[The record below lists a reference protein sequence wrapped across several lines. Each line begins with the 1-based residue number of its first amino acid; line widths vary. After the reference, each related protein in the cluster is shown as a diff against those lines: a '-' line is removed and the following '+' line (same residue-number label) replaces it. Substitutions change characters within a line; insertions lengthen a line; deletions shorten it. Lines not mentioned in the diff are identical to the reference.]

1 MKPGYHVII
10 VGSGVAGIAAA
21 DTLAGHGLDI
31 LIIDENP
38 YAGGQMIRETCR
50 LSHGFWKFNPGL
62 LRSKGFTLARKITRN
77 LKQIDLPKGVDC
89 IHQAQVLGVFPD
101 QGLLGHRLLV
111 HTQASLSPKGTD
123 HGQVLEVKA
132 EYLVFATGARE
143 RYLPFKGWTLP
154 GVMSLGG
161 AQILMKSSGILPAR
175 NTLIAGTSPLQ
186 MALAADIL
194 KNKGSVTAILDENRL
209 ARKIRLLPLLGN
221 QWPRAG
227 EGAVQMLG
235 LILGQVRFRQGVR
248 VAEARG
254 KEGLETVVTAELDR
268 TGKILPGTEKIYPAK
283 ALAIGYGFCANIEL
297 PVQAGCDIE
306 YHKDRGGWVVRADE
320 NLETSVRS
328 VYAAGEI
335 TGIAGAGKSFIEGKL
350 AALSILEKL
359 RITNKSPESAQDLIL
374 RRTQQMG
381 YAKFLNRLC
390 EVPPSAFEAIP
401 DETLICRCEEISM
414 GELKKRIRQGFR
426 TAGSLKKAT
435 RCGMGRCQGR
445 ICRPVMFDI
454 LLALTG
460 RSPEQTGKSL
470 SRAPVKNV
478 SIKAFL
484 QK

>member
-1 MKPGYHVII
+1 MKPGYHVVI

-31 LIIDENP
+31 LVIDENP
-38 YAGGQMIRETCR
+38 YPGGQMLRETCR
-50 LSHGFWKFNPGL
+50 FSHGFWKFDPAL
-62 LRSKGFTLARKITRN
+62 MRSKGFALARKITRN
-77 LKQIDLPKGVDC
+77 LKQTGLPKGVDC
-89 IHQAQVLGVFPD
+89 VHKAQVLGVFKDP
-101 QGLLGHRLLV
+101 GLMTHRLLV
-111 HTQASLSPKGTD
+111 HVPQSPSPDGWD
-123 HGQVLEVKA
+123 HGRVLEIKA

-143 RYLPFKGWTLP
+143 RWLPFKGWTLP

-175 NTLIAGTSPLQ
+175 HTLIAGTSPLQ
-186 MALAADIL
+186 TALAADIL
-194 KNKGSVTAILDENRL
+194 KNKGFVTALLDENRL
-209 ARKIRLLPLLGN
+209 TRKIRLLPLLRN

-235 LILGQVRFRQGVR
+235 LILGKVWCRQGVR
-248 VAEARG
+248 VVEARG
-254 KEGLETVVTAELDR
+254 KEGLESVVTAELDR
-268 TGKILPGTEKIYPAK
+268 TGKTLAGTQKIYPAR
-283 ALAIGYGFCANIEL
+283 ALAIGYGFSANIEL
-297 PVQAGCDIE
+297 PVQAGCGIE

-320 NLETSVRS
+320 NLETSVSS

-359 RITNKSPESAQDLIL
+359 RITHKSPETARDLIF

-381 YAKFLNRLC
+381 YSKFLNRLC
-390 EVPPSAFEAIP
+390 EVPSSAFEAIP

-414 GELKKRIRQGFR
+414 GELKKRIRQGFQ

-460 RSPEQTGKSL
+460 RNPEQTGKSL

-478 SIKAFL
+478 PMKAFL